1 MNAEW
6 IITVFVIFDELQKAG
21 NHLDHKLSKV
31 PDAEVLTVAVVAA
44 KYFQNHQER
53 ALLIMKELGYLSG
66 ELSVS
71 RFNRRLHKASDWLE
85 LGLEVL
91 CEVSATGSV
100 FIIDSLPIPVCK
112 RARARRC
119 RKVRGLDYCGYCAA
133 KKEKFFGFRLHLI
146 CDQRGCP
153 VSYALLPA
161 RFHDLTPI
169 HELAYLLPNAAKLF
183 GDKGYVSS
191 DDAKT
196 IFDETG
202 VKIIAIKRKNMKPHD
217 WLDQL
222 ELEEYRKSI
231 ETRNSQIEKMGIER
245 LYARTNSGFEIKVHA
260 SVFALAISN
269 MN

>member
-1 MNAEW
+1 MNATW

-21 NHLDHKLSKV
+21 GHTDHKLSKV
-31 PDAEVLTVAVVAA
+31 SDAEILTVGVVSA

-53 ALLIMKELGYLSG
+53 GLLLMKELGYLSG

-71 RFNRRLHKASDWLE
+71 RFNRRLHKSRDWLE

-91 CEVSATGSV
+91 CEIGLKGSV
-100 FIIDSLPIPVCK
+100 FIIDSLPVPVCK
-112 RARARRC
+112 RARARRNK
-119 RKVRGLDYCGYCAA
+119 KVRGIDYCGYCAA
-133 KKEKFFGFRLHLI
+133 KKEKFYGWRLHLI
-146 CDQRGCP
+146 CNEYGSP
-153 VSYALLPA
+153 VSYALMPA
-161 RFHDLTPI
+161 RFHDLTPL
-169 HELAYLLPNAAKLF
+169 HKLAFLLPDAAKLF

-196 IFDETG
+196 ILDETG
-202 VKIIAIKRKNMKPHD
+202 VKVIAIKRKNMKPND

-222 ELEEYRKSI
+222 ELEEHRKSI

-245 LYARTNSGFEIKVHA
+245 LYAKTNDGFEIKVWA
-260 SVFALAISN
+260 SIFALAISN